1 MYWMDK
7 EERERMNEYTYEQ
20 IAEGHTESFQV
31 TLTEEMMEQFLRITG
46 DVNPLHRDAAYARTK

>member
-1 MYWMDK
+1 MDK

-46 DVNPLHRDAAYARTK
+46 DVIFMSSTCYSTTVSH